1 MQGHVRNVELNL
13 NTRSGDTLEAIFN
26 AETVEISGELCY
38 ISVIRDMTSQRRAER
53 EAQDQRHQMAH
64 LTRVA
69 VVGQLSGALA
79 HELNQPLT
87 AILSNA
93 QAAQRFLKR
102 DSVDLDEVRAIIDDI
117 VSDDKRAG
125 EVIRRLRALLKRGEA
140 QLQAIDLNDVV
151 AEALE
156 LAQSDLSLRN
166 ISVSTTLAK
175 DSVVVRGDR
184 IATTSVVE
192 PNHERCRRDEC
203 NPAGRT
209 PFVDRR
215 RIQHCW
221 PRSRF
226 AR

>member
-1 MQGHVRNVELNL
+1 MTCLGFARDDALGRTLVELGIVRPQDQARLDELLKMQGHVRNVELNL

-102 DSVDLDEVRAIIDDI
+102 DSLIWTRYAP
-117 VSDDKRAG
+117 S
-125 EVIRRLRALLKRGEA
+125 
-140 QLQAIDLNDVV
+140 
-151 AEALE
+151 
-156 LAQSDLSLRN
+156 
-166 ISVSTTLAK
+166 STTS
-175 DSVVVRGDR
+175 SV
-184 IATTSVVE
+184 TTNA
-192 PNHERCRRDEC
+192 P
-203 NPAGRT
+203 GR
-209 PFVDRR
+209 
-215 RIQHCW
+215 
-221 PRSRF
+221 
-226 AR
+226 

>member
-1 MQGHVRNVELNL
+1 MSMIDGRLCSALLATTLWAGLLFKLGIVRPPDQTKLDRLLKTHGHARNVELNL
-13 NTRSGDTLEAIFN
+13 NTRLGDTLEAIFN
-26 AETVEISGELCY
+26 AETVEIGGELCY

-69 VVGQLSGALA
+69 VLGQLSGALA

-125 EVIRRLRALLKRGEA
+125 EVIRRLRALLKRGET
-140 QLQAIDLNDVV
+140 QLV
-151 AEALE
+151 E
-156 LAQSDLSLRN
+156 LS
-166 ISVSTTLAK
+166 I
-175 DSVVVRGDR
+175 
-184 IATTSVVE
+184 
-192 PNHERCRRDEC
+192 
-203 NPAGRT
+203 
-209 PFVDRR
+209 
-215 RIQHCW
+215 
-221 PRSRF
+221 
-226 AR
+226 